1 MMSKTEVL
9 HGDCLEL
16 LRDIPSETVDLVYLD
31 PPFFTGKIQKLRS
44 REDRKEFSFKDIWN
58 GYEEYAEFIYN
69 RVVEVKR
76 ILKDSGSVFFHCDK
90 NATHIIRAILNDIFG
105 ESNFRSEII
114 WSYRRW
120 SNKKKGLLPAHQ
132 TIYYY
137 SKTKNYKFNFIY
149 NGYSETTNIDQIL
162 QKRIRT
168 KDGKVVYAKD
178 NNGNI
183 ILDDEKKGVPLS
195 DVWEIPY
202 LNPKAKERVG
212 YPTQKPILLLERIIK
227 LVTDRGDLVV
237 DPFCGSG
244 TTLVAAKIL
253 GRHSIGIDISKDAV
267 ELSLKRLNNL
277 IRSDSNLLKKG
288 RDAYSTADLN
298 ALSLLQG
305 LEFIPVHRNKGID
318 AILKQQYKNTP
329 ILIRIQKKGESI
341 LDAAFLLANA
351 AKKKKAL
358 KSFLIV
364 TSDSFLLSEDIL
376 KMLPDSIELID
387 SPALLIK
394 RIISNDNSRHVYQLT
409 KRST

>member
-1 MMSKTEVL
+1 M
-9 HGDCLEL
+9 
-16 LRDIPSETVDLVYLD
+16 
-31 PPFFTGKIQKLRS
+31 
-44 REDRKEFSFKDIWN
+44 
-58 GYEEYAEFIYN
+58 
-69 RVVEVKR
+69 
-76 ILKDSGSVFFHCDK
+76 
-90 NATHIIRAILNDIFG
+90 
-105 ESNFRSEII
+105 
-114 WSYRRW
+114 
-120 SNKKKGLLPAHQ
+120 PAHQ

>member
-1 MMSKTEVL
+1 MSKTEVL

>member
-1 MMSKTEVL
+1 MSKTEVL
-9 HGDCLEL
+9 HGDCLNL

-44 REDRKEFSFKDIWN
+44 REGRKDFSFQDIWS
-58 GYEEYAEFIYN
+58 GYEEYAEFIYK
-69 RVVEVKR
+69 RLVEVKR
-76 ILKDSGSVFFHCDK
+76 ILKKSGSVFFHCDR
-90 NATHIIRAILNDIFG
+90 NATHIIRAILSDIFG
-105 ESNFRSEII
+105 DSNFRSEII
-114 WSYRRW
+114 WAYRRW

-132 TIYYY
+132 TIYFY
-137 SKTKNYKFNFIY
+137 SKTNNYKFNFIY
-149 NGYSETTNIDQIL
+149 DSYSETTNIDQIL

-178 NNGNI
+178 NNGDI

-244 TTLVAAKIL
+244 TTLIAAKIL
-253 GRHSIGIDISKDAV
+253 GRNSIGFDISKDAV
-267 ELSLKRLNNL
+267 EITLKRLNNP
-277 IRSDSNLLKKG
+277 IRSDSNLLKIG
-288 RDAYSTADLN
+288 REAYSTADSD

-305 LEFIPVHRNKGID
+305 IDYIPVHRNKGID
-318 AILKQQYKNTP
+318 AILKKQYKNRP

-351 AKKKKAL
+351 AKKRKAL

-364 TSDSFLLSEDIL
+364 TNDSSLFSNDIL
-376 KMLPDSIELID
+376 KMIPDSVELID
-387 SPALLIK
+387 SPASLIK
-394 RIISNDNSRHVYQLT
+394 KIISNDNSGYIYQLT
-409 KRST
+409 RRST